1 MKNDILKHY
10 IEVPDNLFALLS
22 RYRVVI
28 PGIQRHYVQG
38 ANNPKA
44 ESVRKQFIKE
54 IFTAIEKK
62 QNEFSLHFI
71 YGPINTDGED
81 SFVPVDGQQR
91 LTTLWLIARYAAE
104 KAEPSDRKHLLHL
117 LSRFTYEDRINAK
130 RFCQALTCEDSRWD
144 ITQDPNPNIL
154 CQDWFV
160 DYWKE
165 DETVASMIRMLST
178 IHEEWNKYQDTI
190 TAENILEAIDSK
202 IRFNLKIDAFGDDI
216 YMKMNARGL
225 QLTQWENFKAKI
237 SEDLREDK
245 KEWWVKKMEELSNR
259 FFTLSDKQHELPDNA
274 FFALYARIMAYEARE
289 SGVDCGNNI
298 KELADYKKWNH
309 IELPFVPYSD
319 FSGIMQGIQERQD
332 SGNEPIAS
340 TVADTCVKMLET
352 VLDNAQE
359 KVPYFGDSKLFDTFF
374 HPQNGNELD
383 FTLCCYEYFKKFDNI
398 DNCDFLKALRL
409 MWNILENVNK
419 QYDKPDNRIELVKK
433 FIDLEDKTLY
443 SRKITLYS
451 PQIKEII
458 DSDVPEQ
465 AKEEAK
471 KAIQMHCDDQSMPND
486 WNEETLGPWSNWN
499 DAIEKAEECAFFH
512 GSIRF
517 LYRNS
522 NGDTTCWKKF
532 ATKLSNCK
540 KLFTKDGLSEEMKV
554 KANQVLISHCE
565 DWKKLIRKPVFDA
578 KNESWKQVLTDSSL
592 SECVNGLLLSP
603 NEIVDNHN
611 EIIQILIDDAIWK
624 NLIKETPGY
633 ELEWKANSPSL
644 WLNRYLY
651 LTLKLTRDNH
661 EDILDAFI
669 GESKVTFDAP
679 EEERYRT
686 IKGKNYYFA
695 VPMWFTYKYK
705 GKEYHFAWQTSGNI
719 DMYDNN
725 WNKLFDLYYKKY
737 GEGFN
742 IAIDDQSDHDS
753 SYYIRMIEDCIERYV
768 KLKGNHTSSLPV
780 QHK

>member
-1 MKNDILKHY
+1 MKKDILKHY

-54 IFTAIEKK
+54 IFTAIEEK
-62 QNEFSLHFI
+62 QNEFNLHFI

-104 KAEPSDRKHLLHL
+104 KAEPSDRKDLLSL

-130 RFCQALTCEDSRWD
+130 RFCQALTCENSRCD
-144 ITQDPNPNIL
+144 ITQDPNPDIL

-178 IHEEWNKYQDTI
+178 IHEEWNEHQDTI
-190 TAENILEAIDSK
+190 TAEDVLEAIASK
-202 IRFNLKIDAFGDDI
+202 IRFELKIDAFGDDI

-225 QLTQWENFKAKI
+225 QLTQWENFKAKF
-237 SEDLREDK
+237 SEDLCEDK
-245 KEWWVKKMEELSNR
+245 KESWDKEMEELSNL
-259 FFTLSDKQHELPDNA
+259 FFTCSNKQHELPDNA
-274 FFALYARIMAYEARE
+274 FFALYARIMAYEARKKT
-289 SGVDCGNNI
+289 GVDCGNNI
-298 KELADYKKWNH
+298 KELAAYTHNH
-309 IELPFVPYSD
+309 NTWSQIELPFVPYSD
-319 FSGIMQGIQERQD
+319 FSGIMQGIQDIR
-332 SGNEPIAS
+332 NEPIAS
-340 TVADTCVKMLET
+340 TVADTCVKMIKT
-352 VLDNAQE
+352 VLDNAQNT
-359 KVPYFGDSKLFDTFF
+359 VPYFGDSKLFDTFF

-383 FTLCCYEYFKKFDNI
+383 FTLCCYEYFEKFNNI
-398 DNCDFLKALRL
+398 DTRDFLKDLRL
-409 MWNILENVNK
+409 MWNILENVDK
-419 QYDKPDNRIELVKK
+419 QYENPDYRVEFIKKIIDIEDK
-433 FIDLEDKTLY
+433 DLKDKTLY
-443 SRKITLYS
+443 SPK
-451 PQIKEII
+451 IKEII
-458 DSDVPEQ
+458 GSDAPKQ
-465 AKEEAK
+465 AKEQAEEEAE
-471 KAIQMHCDDQSMPND
+471 KAIQMNCNDQSMPSD
-486 WNEETLGPWSNWN
+486 WNEERLGTWSNWN
-499 DAIEKAEECAFFH
+499 DAIEKAEEFAFFH

-522 NGDTTCWKKF
+522 NGETTWENF
-532 ATKLSNCK
+532 ATKLSNCEN
-540 KLFTKDGLSEEMKV
+540 LFTKDGLSEEKRV

-565 DWKKLIRKPVFDA
+565 KRKNLIRQPIFDA
-578 KNESWKQVLTDSSL
+578 NKESWKQVLTDSSL

-603 NEIVDNHN
+603 NEIADSHDDT
-611 EIIQILIDDAIWK
+611 IQLLIDNDIWK
-624 NLIKETPGY
+624 NLINENSGY
-633 ELEWKANSPSL
+633 ELKGKGNSPSL
-644 WLNRYLY
+644 WLSRKPKSTLILSRNNR
-651 LTLKLTRDNH
+651 

-705 GKEYHFAWQTSGNI
+705 GKEYHFAWQIWGYI
-719 DMYDNN
+719 DMYDNG
-725 WNKLFDLYYKKY
+725 WKRLCEQYD
-737 GEGFN
+737 GEMANNFT
-742 IAIDDQSDHDS
+742 IHIDEETDHDS
-753 SYYIRMIEDCIERYV
+753 SYYIKKIENCIDCYEKIHN
-768 KLKGNHTSSLPV
+768 K
-780 QHK
+780 

>member
-44 ESVRKQFIKE
+44 ESVRKLFIKE
-54 IFTAIEKK
+54 IFTAIEEK
-62 QNEFSLHFI
+62 QNEFNLHFI

-91 LTTLWLIARYAAE
+91 LTTLWLIARYVAE
-104 KAEPSDRKHLLHL
+104 KAEPSDRKDLLSL

-144 ITQDPNPNIL
+144 FTQDPNPDIL

-178 IHEEWNKYQDTI
+178 IHEEWNKHQDTI
-190 TAENILEAIDSK
+190 TAEDVLEAIASK

-225 QLTQWENFKAKI
+225 QLTQWENFKGKF
-237 SEDLREDK
+237 SEDLCEDK
-245 KEWWVKKMEELSNR
+245 KEWWVKEMEELSNR
-259 FFTLSDKQHELPDNA
+259 FFTCSDEQHELPDNA

-289 SGVDCGNNI
+289 SGVDCGNSI
-298 KELADYKKWNH
+298 KQLAAYTHNTWSQ

-319 FSGIMQGIQERQD
+319 FSGITN
-332 SGNEPIAS
+332 NESIAS
-340 TVADTCVKMLET
+340 TIAATCVKMIKT
-352 VLDNAQE
+352 VLERYQ
-359 KVPYFGDSKLFDTFF
+359 KIVPYFGDRTLFETFF
-374 HPQNGNELD
+374 HPKNKNDLD

-398 DNCDFLKALRL
+398 ETKDFLKALRL
-409 MWNILENVNK
+409 MWNILENV
-419 QYDKPDNRIELVKK
+419 PDNRVELVKK
-433 FIDLEDKTLY
+433 IIDLEDKTLY
-443 SRKITLYS
+443 SR
-451 PQIKEII
+451 QIKKII
-458 DSDVPEQ
+458 GSNTPKQ
-465 AKEEAK
+465 AEEEAE
-471 KAIQMHCDDQSMPND
+471 KAIQMDCNDQSIPSD
-486 WNEETLGPWSNWN
+486 WNEETLGKWSNWN

-522 NGDTTCWKKF
+522 NGKNTWEKF
-532 ATKLSNCK
+532 ATKLSNCMD
-540 KLFTKDGLSEEMKV
+540 LFTKDGLSEDKKV
-554 KANQVLISHCE
+554 KANQVLISHCK
-565 DWKKLIRKPVFDA
+565 DWKKLIRKPVFDTD
-578 KNESWKQVLTDSSL
+578 KESWKQVLTDVKL
-592 SECVNGLLLSP
+592 SEYVNGLLLSP
-603 NEIVDNHN
+603 NEIADSHDD
-611 EIIQILIDDAIWK
+611 IIQLLIDNDIWK
-624 NLIKETPGY
+624 NLINENSGY

-705 GKEYHFAWQTSGNI
+705 GKEYHFAWQIWGYI
-719 DMYDNN
+719 DMYDNG
-725 WNKLFDLYYKKY
+725 WKRLCEQYD
-737 GEGFN
+737 GEMANNFT
-742 IAIDDQSDHDS
+742 IHIDEETDHDS
-753 SYYIRMIEDCIERYV
+753 SYYIKKIEKCIDCYEKIHN
-768 KLKGNHTSSLPV
+768 K
-780 QHK
+780 

>member
-44 ESVRKQFIKE
+44 ESVRKLFIKE
-54 IFTAIEKK
+54 IFTAIEEK
-62 QNEFSLHFI
+62 QNEFNLHFI

-104 KAEPSDRKHLLHL
+104 KAEPSDRKDLLSL

-144 ITQDPNPNIL
+144 FTQDPNPDIL

-178 IHEEWNKYQDTI
+178 IHEEWNKHQDTI
-190 TAENILEAIDSK
+190 TAEDVLEAIASK

-225 QLTQWENFKAKI
+225 QLTQWENFKGKF
-237 SEDLREDK
+237 SEDLCEDK
-245 KEWWVKKMEELSNR
+245 KEWWVKEMEELSNR
-259 FFTLSDKQHELPDNA
+259 FFTCSDEQHELPDNA

-289 SGVDCGNNI
+289 SGVDCGNSI
-298 KELADYKKWNH
+298 KQLAAYTHNTWSQ

-319 FSGIMQGIQERQD
+319 FSGITN
-332 SGNEPIAS
+332 NESIAS
-340 TVADTCVKMLET
+340 TVAATCVKMIKT
-352 VLDNAQE
+352 VLERYQ
-359 KVPYFGDSKLFDTFF
+359 KIVPYFGDRTLFETFF
-374 HPQNGNELD
+374 HPKNKNDLD

-398 DNCDFLKALRL
+398 ETKDFLKALRL
-409 MWNILENVNK
+409 MWNILENV
-419 QYDKPDNRIELVKK
+419 PDNRVELVKK
-433 FIDLEDKTLY
+433 IIDLEDKTLY
-443 SRKITLYS
+443 SR
-451 PQIKEII
+451 QIKKII
-458 DSDVPEQ
+458 GSNAPKQ
-465 AKEEAK
+465 AEEEAE
-471 KAIQMHCDDQSMPND
+471 KAIQMDCNDQSIPSD
-486 WNEETLGPWSNWN
+486 WNEETLGQWKGWN

-522 NGDTTCWKKF
+522 NGEKPWENF
-532 ATKLSNCK
+532 ATKLSNCMD
-540 KLFTKDGLSEEMKV
+540 LFTKDGLSEEKKV
-554 KANQVLISHCE
+554 KANQVLISHCKE
-565 DWKKLIRKPVFDA
+565 WDDIRRKPVFDT
-578 KNESWKQVLTDSSL
+578 KKESWKQVLTDSSL
-592 SECVNGLLLSP
+592 SEYVNGLLLSP

-705 GKEYHFAWQTSGNI
+705 GKEYHFAWQTLGNI
-719 DMYDNN
+719 DMYDNG
-725 WNKLFDLYYKKY
+725 WERLSDQYD
-737 GEGFN
+737 GEMANNFT
-742 IAIDDQSDHDS
+742 IHIDKETGHDS
-753 SYYIRMIEDCIERYV
+753 SYYIKKIEDCIDCYE
-768 KLKGNHTSSLPV
+768 KIHNK
-780 QHK
+780 

>member
-62 QNEFSLHFI
+62 QNEFNLHFI
-71 YGPINTDGED
+71 YGPINTNGED

-91 LTTLWLIARYAAE
+91 LTTLWLIARYAVE
-104 KAEPSDRKHLLHL
+104 KAEPSDRKDLLSL

-130 RFCQALTCEDSRWD
+130 RFCQALTCENSRWD
-144 ITQDPNPNIL
+144 ITQDPNPDIL

-178 IHEEWNKYQDTI
+178 IHEEWNKHQDTI
-190 TAENILEAIDSK
+190 TAEDVLEGIASK
-202 IRFNLKIDAFGDDI
+202 IRFELKIDAFGDDI

-225 QLTQWENFKAKI
+225 QLTQWENFKGKF
-237 SEDLREDK
+237 SEDLCEDK
-245 KEWWVKKMEELSNR
+245 KEWWVKEMEELSNR
-259 FFTLSDKQHELPDNA
+259 FFTCSDEQHELPDNA

-289 SGVDCGNNI
+289 SGVDCGNSI
-298 KELADYKKWNH
+298 KQLATYTHNH
-309 IELPFVPYSD
+309 NTWSQIELPFVPYSD
-319 FSGIMQGIQERQD
+319 FSGITN
-332 SGNEPIAS
+332 NESIAS
-340 TVADTCVKMLET
+340 TVADTCVKMIKT
-352 VLDNAQE
+352 VLASAQNI
-359 KVPYFGDSKLFDTFF
+359 VPYFGDSKLFDTFF

-383 FTLCCYEYFKKFDNI
+383 FTLCCYEYFKKFVNEDV
-398 DNCDFLKALRL
+398 DTTHFLKALRL
-409 MWNILENVNK
+409 MWNILENVDK
-419 QYDKPDNRIELVKK
+419 QYEKKTDNRVELVKK
-433 FIDLEDKTLY
+433 FIDLGDQ
-443 SRKITLYS
+443 TLYS
-451 PQIKEII
+451 PQIKEIEKEI
-458 DSDVPEQ
+458 ENAPEQ
-465 AKEEAK
+465 AKEEAE
-471 KAIQMHCDDQSMPND
+471 KAKQMHCNDKSMPND
-486 WNEETLGPWSNWN
+486 WNEETLGKWSNWN

-517 LYRNS
+517 LYEKNS
-522 NGDTTCWKKF
+522 NGKTTWENF
-532 ATKLSNCK
+532 ATKLSNCMD
-540 KLFTKDGLSEEMKV
+540 LFVSEGLSEDKKV

-578 KNESWKQVLTDSSL
+578 KKESWKQVLTDSSL

-611 EIIQILIDDAIWK
+611 GIIQILIDDAIWK

-705 GKEYHFAWQTSGNI
+705 GKEYHFAWQTWGNI
-719 DMYDNN
+719 DMYDNG
-725 WNKLFDLYYKKY
+725 WERLFDQYD
-737 GEGFN
+737 GEMANNFT
-742 IAIDDQSDHDS
+742 IHIDKETDHDS
-753 SYYIRMIEDCIERYV
+753 SYYIKKIEDCIDCYE
-768 KLKGNHTSSLPV
+768 KIHNK
-780 QHK
+780 

>member
-1 MKNDILKHY
+1 MKKDILKHY
-10 IEVPDNLFALLS
+10 IEVPDNLFTLLS

-62 QNEFSLHFI
+62 QNEFNLHFI
-71 YGPINTDGED
+71 YGPINTNGED

-91 LTTLWLIARYAAE
+91 LTTLWLIARYAVE
-104 KAEPSDRKHLLHL
+104 KADPSNRKDLLRL

-130 RFCQALTCEDSRWD
+130 RFCQALTCEDLRWD
-144 ITQDPNPNIL
+144 ITQDPNPDIL

-178 IHEEWNKYQDTI
+178 IHEEWNKHQDSI
-190 TAENILEAIDSK
+190 TAEDILEAIASK
-202 IRFNLKIDAFGDDI
+202 IRFELKIDAFGDDI

-225 QLTQWENFKAKI
+225 QLTQWENFKGKF

-245 KEWWVKKMEELSNR
+245 KEWWVKEMEELSNR
-259 FFTLSDKQHELPDNA
+259 FFTCSDEQHELPDNA
-274 FFALYARIMAYEARE
+274 FFALYARIMAYEARKP
-289 SGVDCGNNI
+289 GVDCGNSI
-298 KELADYKKWNH
+298 KQLAAYTHNH
-309 IELPFVPYSD
+309 NTWSQIELPFVPYSD
-319 FSGIMQGIQERQD
+319 FSGITN
-332 SGNEPIAS
+332 NESIAS
-340 TVADTCVKMLET
+340 TVAATCVKMIKT
-352 VLDNAQE
+352 VLDRYQE
-359 KVPYFGDSKLFDTFF
+359 IVPYFGDRTLFETFF
-374 HPQNGNELD
+374 HPKNKNDLD

-398 DNCDFLKALRL
+398 ETKDFLKALRL
-409 MWNILENVNK
+409 MWNILENV
-419 QYDKPDNRIELVKK
+419 QDNRVELVKK
-433 FIDLEDKTLY
+433 IIDLEDKTLY
-443 SRKITLYS
+443 SR
-451 PQIKEII
+451 QIKKII
-458 DSDVPEQ
+458 GSNAPEQ
-465 AKEEAK
+465 AEEEAE
-471 KAIQMHCDDQSMPND
+471 KAIQMHYNDKSMPND
-486 WNEETLGPWSNWN
+486 WNEEKLGSWSNWN
-499 DAIEKAEECAFFH
+499 DAIEKAEEYAFFH

-517 LYRNS
+517 LYEKNS
-522 NGDTTCWKKF
+522 NGKTTWENF
-532 ATKLSNCK
+532 ATKLSNCMD
-540 KLFTKDGLSEEMKV
+540 LFVSEGLSEDKKV

-611 EIIQILIDDAIWK
+611 EIIQILIDDTIWK

-633 ELEWKANSPSL
+633 ELEWKANSLSL

-651 LTLKLTRDNH
+651 LTLKLKRNNR

-669 GESKVTFDAP
+669 NESKVTFDAP
-679 EEERYRT
+679 EEKRYRT

-705 GKEYHFAWQTSGNI
+705 GKEYHFAWQTWGNI
-719 DMYDNN
+719 DMYDNS
-725 WNKLFDLYYKKY
+725 WERLYDQYDR
-737 GEGFN
+737 EMANNFT
-742 IAIDDQSDHDS
+742 IHIDEETGHDS
-753 SYYIRMIEDCIERYV
+753 SYYLKKIEDCINCYE
-768 KLKGNHTSSLPV
+768 KIHNK
-780 QHK
+780 

>member
-22 RYRVVI
+22 RYHVVI

-62 QNEFSLHFI
+62 QNEFNLHFI
-71 YGPINTDGED
+71 YGPINTNGED

-91 LTTLWLIARYAAE
+91 LTTLWLIARYAVE
-104 KAEPSDRKHLLHL
+104 KAEPSNRKELLRL

-130 RFCQALTCEDSRWD
+130 RFCQALTCEDSRWN
-144 ITQDPNPNIL
+144 ITKDPNPDIL

-178 IHEEWNKYQDTI
+178 IYEEWNKHQDTI
-190 TAENILEAIDSK
+190 TAEDILEAIASK

-225 QLTQWENFKAKI
+225 QLTQWENFKGKF
-237 SEDLREDK
+237 SEDLCEDK
-245 KEWWVKKMEELSNR
+245 KEWWVKEMEELSNR
-259 FFTLSDKQHELPDNA
+259 FFTCSDEQHELPDNA

-289 SGVDCGNNI
+289 SGVDCGNSI
-298 KELADYKKWNH
+298 KQLAAYTHNH
-309 IELPFVPYSD
+309 NTWSQIELPFVPYSD
-319 FSGIMQGIQERQD
+319 FSGITN
-332 SGNEPIAS
+332 NESIAS
-340 TVADTCVKMLET
+340 TVADTCVKMIKT
-352 VLDNAQE
+352 VLDNFKE
-359 KVPYFGDSKLFDTFF
+359 IVPYFGDNKLFDTFF
-374 HPQNGNELD
+374 HPQNRNELD
-383 FTLCCYEYFKKFDNI
+383 FTLCCYEYFKKFVNEDVDTN
-398 DNCDFLKALRL
+398 NFLKALRL
-409 MWNILENVNK
+409 MWNILENVDR
-419 QYDKPDNRIELVKK
+419 QYENPDYRVELVKK
-433 FIDLEDKTLY
+433 FIDLGDQ
-443 SRKITLYS
+443 TLYS
-451 PQIKEII
+451 PQIKKKII
-458 DSDVPEQ
+458 DSNADAPEQ
-465 AKEEAK
+465 AKEEAE
-471 KAIQMHCDDQSMPND
+471 KAIQMDRNDQSMP
-486 WNEETLGPWSNWN
+486 SYWN

-522 NGDTTCWKKF
+522 NGETTWENF
-532 ATKLSNCK
+532 ATKLSNCMD
-540 KLFTKDGLSEEMKV
+540 LFTKDGLSEDKKV
-554 KANQVLISHCE
+554 KANQVLISHCK
-565 DWKKLIRKPVFDA
+565 DWKKLIRKPVFDTD
-578 KNESWKQVLTDSSL
+578 KESWKQVLTDVNL
-592 SECVNGLLLSP
+592 SEYVNGLLLSP
-603 NEIVDNHN
+603 NEIADSHDD
-611 EIIQILIDDAIWK
+611 IIQLLIDNDIWK
-624 NLIKETPGY
+624 NLINENPGY

-651 LTLKLTRDNH
+651 LTLKLKRNNR

-669 GESKVTFDAP
+669 NDSKVTFDAP

-705 GKEYHFAWQTSGNI
+705 GKEYHFAWQTWGNI
-719 DMYDNN
+719 DMYDNS
-725 WNKLFDLYYKKY
+725 WERLFDQYD
-737 GEGFN
+737 GEMANNFT
-742 IAIDDQSDHDS
+742 IHIDEETDHDS
-753 SYYIRMIEDCIERYV
+753 SYYIKKIEKCIDCYEKIHN
-768 KLKGNHTSSLPV
+768 K
-780 QHK
+780 

>member
-1 MKNDILKHY
+1 MKNDILKQN

-62 QNEFSLHFI
+62 QNEFNLHFI
-71 YGPINTDGED
+71 YGPINTNGED

-104 KAEPSDRKHLLHL
+104 KAEPSDRKDLLSL

-144 ITQDPNPNIL
+144 ITQDPNPDIL

-178 IHEEWNKYQDTI
+178 IYEEWNKHQDSI
-190 TAENILEAIDSK
+190 TAEDILEAIASK

-225 QLTQWENFKAKI
+225 QLTQWENFKGKF
-237 SEDLREDK
+237 SEDLCEDK
-245 KEWWVKKMEELSNR
+245 KEWWVKEMEELSNR
-259 FFTLSDKQHELPDNA
+259 FFTCSDEQHELPDNA
-274 FFALYARIMAYEARE
+274 FFALYARIMAYEAKKT
-289 SGVDCGNNI
+289 GVDCGNGI
-298 KELADYKKWNH
+298 KELAAYTHNTWSQ

-319 FSGIMQGIQERQD
+319 FSGITN
-332 SGNEPIAS
+332 NESIAS
-340 TVADTCVKMLET
+340 TVAATCVKMIKT
-352 VLDNAQE
+352 VLDRYQE
-359 KVPYFGDSKLFDTFF
+359 IVPYFGDRTLFETFF
-374 HPQNGNELD
+374 HPKNKNDLD

-398 DNCDFLKALRL
+398 ETKDFLKALRL
-409 MWNILENVNK
+409 MWNILENV
-419 QYDKPDNRIELVKK
+419 QDNRVELVKK
-433 FIDLEDKTLY
+433 IIDLEDKTLY
-443 SRKITLYS
+443 SR
-451 PQIKEII
+451 QIKKII
-458 DSDVPEQ
+458 GSNAPEQ
-465 AKEEAK
+465 AEEEAE
-471 KAIQMHCDDQSMPND
+471 KAIQMHYNDKSMPND
-486 WNEETLGPWSNWN
+486 WNEEKLGSWSNWN
-499 DAIEKAEECAFFH
+499 DAIEKAEEYAFFH

-517 LYRNS
+517 LYEKNS
-522 NGDTTCWKKF
+522 NGKTTWENF
-532 ATKLSNCK
+532 ATKLSNCMD
-540 KLFTKDGLSEEMKV
+540 LFVSEGLSEDKKV

-578 KNESWKQVLTDSSL
+578 KNEGWKQVLTDSSL

-611 EIIQILIDDAIWK
+611 EIIQILIDDTIWK

-633 ELEWKANSPSL
+633 ELEWKANSLSL

-651 LTLKLTRDNH
+651 LTLKLKRNNR

-669 GESKVTFDAP
+669 NESKVTFDAP
-679 EEERYRT
+679 EEKRYRT

-705 GKEYHFAWQTSGNI
+705 GKEYHFAWQTWGNI
-719 DMYDNN
+719 DMYDNS
-725 WNKLFDLYYKKY
+725 WERLYDQYDR
-737 GEGFN
+737 EMANNFT
-742 IAIDDQSDHDS
+742 IHIDEETGHDS
-753 SYYIRMIEDCIERYV
+753 SYYLKKIEDCINCYE
-768 KLKGNHTSSLPV
+768 KIHNK
-780 QHK
+780 

>member
-1 MKNDILKHY
+1 MKKDILKHY
-10 IEVPDNLFALLS
+10 IEVPDNLFTLLS

-54 IFTAIEKK
+54 IFAAIKEK

-71 YGPINTDGED
+71 YGSINTNGED

-104 KAEPSDRKHLLHL
+104 KAEPSDRKDLLSL

-144 ITQDPNPNIL
+144 ITQDPNSNIL

-178 IHEEWNKYQDTI
+178 IYEEWNKHQDSI
-190 TAENILEAIDSK
+190 TAEDILEAIASK
-202 IRFNLKIDAFGDDI
+202 IRFKLKIDAFGDDI

-225 QLTQWENFKAKI
+225 QLTQWENFKGKF

-245 KEWWVKKMEELSNR
+245 KEWWVKEMEELSNR
-259 FFTLSDKQHELPDNA
+259 FFTCSDEQHELPDNA
-274 FFALYARIMAYEARE
+274 FFALYARIMAYEARKQP
-289 SGVDCGNNI
+289 GVDCGNSI
-298 KELADYKKWNH
+298 KQLAAYTHNH
-309 IELPFVPYSD
+309 NTWSQIELPFVPYSD
-319 FSGIMQGIQERQD
+319 FSGITN
-332 SGNEPIAS
+332 NESIAS
-340 TVADTCVKMLET
+340 TVADTCVKMIKT
-352 VLDNAQE
+352 VLASAQNI
-359 KVPYFGDSKLFDTFF
+359 VPYFGDSKLFDTFF

-383 FTLCCYEYFKKFDNI
+383 FTLCCYEYFKKFVNEDVNTTH
-398 DNCDFLKALRL
+398 FLKALRL
-409 MWNILENVNK
+409 MWNILENVDK
-419 QYDKPDNRIELVKK
+419 QYEKKTDNRIELVKK
-433 FIDLEDKTLY
+433 FIDLGDQ
-443 SRKITLYS
+443 TLYS
-451 PQIKEII
+451 PQIKEIEKEI
-458 DSDVPEQ
+458 EKAPEQ
-465 AKEEAK
+465 AKEEAE
-471 KAIQMHCDDQSMPND
+471 KAKQMHCNDKSMPND
-486 WNEETLGPWSNWN
+486 WNEETLKPWSNWN

-517 LYRNS
+517 LYEKNS
-522 NGDTTCWKKF
+522 NGKTTWENF
-532 ATKLSNCK
+532 ATKLSNCMD
-540 KLFTKDGLSEEMKV
+540 LFVSEGLSEDKKV

-651 LTLKLTRDNH
+651 LTLKLKRNNR

-669 GESKVTFDAP
+669 NDSKVTFDAP

-705 GKEYHFAWQTSGNI
+705 GKEYHFAWQTWGNI
-719 DMYDNN
+719 DMYDNS
-725 WNKLFDLYYKKY
+725 WERLFDQYD
-737 GEGFN
+737 GEMANNFT
-742 IAIDDQSDHDS
+742 IHIDKETGHDS
-753 SYYIRMIEDCIERYV
+753 SYYIKKIEKCIDCYEKIHN
-768 KLKGNHTSSLPV
+768 K
-780 QHK
+780 

>member
-62 QNEFSLHFI
+62 QNEFNLHFI
-71 YGPINTDGED
+71 YGPINTNGED

-91 LTTLWLIARYAAE
+91 LTTLWLIARYAVE
-104 KAEPSDRKHLLHL
+104 KAEPSNCKDLLRL

-144 ITQDPNPNIL
+144 ITQDPNPDIL

-178 IHEEWNKYQDTI
+178 IHEEWNKHQDTI
-190 TAENILEAIDSK
+190 TAEDVLEAIASK
-202 IRFNLKIDAFGDDI
+202 IRFELKIDAFGDDI

-225 QLTQWENFKAKI
+225 QLTQWENFKAKF
-237 SEDLREDK
+237 SEDLCEDK
-245 KEWWVKKMEELSNR
+245 KEWWVKEMEELSNH
-259 FFTLSDKQHELPDNA
+259 FFTCSDEQHELPDNA

-289 SGVDCGNNI
+289 SGVDCGNGI
-298 KELADYKKWNH
+298 KELAAYTHNH
-309 IELPFVPYSD
+309 NTWSQIELPFVPYSD
-319 FSGIMQGIQERQD
+319 FSGITN
-332 SGNEPIAS
+332 NESIAS
-340 TVADTCVKMLET
+340 TVADTCVKMIKT
-352 VLDNAQE
+352 VLDRYQE
-359 KVPYFGDSKLFDTFF
+359 IVPYFGDRTLFETFF
-374 HPQNGNELD
+374 HPKNKNDLD
-383 FTLCCYEYFKKFDNI
+383 FTLCCYEYFKKFDKI
-398 DNCDFLKALRL
+398 ETKDFLKALRL
-409 MWNILENVNK
+409 MWNILENV
-419 QYDKPDNRIELVKK
+419 QDNRVELVKK
-433 FIDLEDKTLY
+433 IIDLEDKTLY
-443 SRKITLYS
+443 SR
-451 PQIKEII
+451 QIKEII
-458 DSDVPEQ
+458 GSNAPEQ
-465 AKEEAK
+465 AEEEAE
-471 KAIQMHCDDQSMPND
+471 KAIQMDYNDQSMPND
-486 WNEETLGPWSNWN
+486 WNEEILGSWINWN

-522 NGDTTCWKKF
+522 NGEPTWEKF

-554 KANQVLISHCE
+554 KANQVLISHCGNWE
-565 DWKKLIRKPVFDA
+565 VLKRKPVFDA
-578 KNESWKQVLTDSSL
+578 NKESWKQVLTDFSL

-603 NEIVDNHN
+603 NEIVDNHDD
-611 EIIQILIDDAIWK
+611 IIQLLIDNDIWK
-624 NLIKETPGY
+624 NLINENSGY
-633 ELEWKANSPSL
+633 ELEWKENSPLL
-644 WLNRYLY
+644 WWNWHLK
-651 LTLKLTRDNH
+651 LTLKLKRNNR

-669 GESKVTFDAP
+669 NESKVTFDAP
-679 EEERYRT
+679 EEKRYRT

-705 GKEYHFAWQTSGNI
+705 GKEYHFAWQTWGNI
-719 DMYDNN
+719 DMYDNS
-725 WNKLFDLYYKKY
+725 WERLYDQYDR
-737 GEGFN
+737 EMANNFT
-742 IAIDDQSDHDS
+742 IHIDKETDHDS
-753 SYYIRMIEDCIERYV
+753 SYYIKKIEDCIDCYE
-768 KLKGNHTSSLPV
+768 KIHNK
-780 QHK
+780 

>member
-1 MKNDILKHY
+1 M
-10 IEVPDNLFALLS
+10 E
-22 RYRVVI
+22 
-28 PGIQRHYVQG
+28 
-38 ANNPKA
+38 KA
-44 ESVRKQFIKE
+44 ES
-54 IFTAIEKK
+54 
-62 QNEFSLHFI
+62 
-71 YGPINTDGED
+71 
-81 SFVPVDGQQR
+81 
-91 LTTLWLIARYAAE
+91 
-104 KAEPSDRKHLLHL
+104 SDRKDFLHL

-130 RFCQALTCEDSRWD
+130 RFCQALTCEDSRWN

-178 IHEEWNKYQDTI
+178 IHEEWNKHQDSI
-190 TAENILEAIDSK
+190 TAEDILEAIASK
-202 IRFNLKIDAFGDDI
+202 IRFELKIDAFGDDI

-225 QLTQWENFKAKI
+225 QLTQWENFKGKF

-245 KEWWVKKMEELSNR
+245 KEWWIKEMEELSNR
-259 FFTLSDKQHELPDNA
+259 FFTCSDEQHELPDNA
-274 FFALYARIMAYEARE
+274 FFALYARIMAYEARKP
-289 SGVDCGNNI
+289 GVDCGNSI
-298 KELADYKKWNH
+298 KQLAAYTHNH
-309 IELPFVPYSD
+309 NTWSQIELPFVPYSD
-319 FSGIMQGIQERQD
+319 FSGITN
-332 SGNEPIAS
+332 NESIAS
-340 TVADTCVKMLET
+340 TVADTCVKMIKT
-352 VLDNAQE
+352 VLASAQNI
-359 KVPYFGDSKLFDTFF
+359 VPYFGDSKLFDTFF

-383 FTLCCYEYFKKFDNI
+383 FTLCCYEYFKKFVNEDV
-398 DNCDFLKALRL
+398 DTTHFLKALRL
-409 MWNILENVNK
+409 MWNILENVDK
-419 QYDKPDNRIELVKK
+419 QYEKKTDNRIELVKK
-433 FIDLEDKTLY
+433 FIDLGDQ
-443 SRKITLYS
+443 TLYS
-451 PQIKEII
+451 PQIKEIEKEI
-458 DSDVPEQ
+458 EKAPEQ
-465 AKEEAK
+465 AKEEAE
-471 KAIQMHCDDQSMPND
+471 KAKQMHCNDQSMPSD
-486 WNEETLGPWSNWN
+486 WNEKTLGRWSNWN
-499 DAIEKAEECAFFH
+499 DAIKKAEECAFFH

-517 LYRNS
+517 LYEKNS
-522 NGDTTCWKKF
+522 NGKTTWENF
-532 ATKLSNCK
+532 ATKLSNCMD
-540 KLFTKDGLSEEMKV
+540 LFVSEGLSEDKKV

-705 GKEYHFAWQTSGNI
+705 GKEYHFAWQIWGNI
-719 DMYDNN
+719 DMYDNG
-725 WNKLFDLYYKKY
+725 WKRLFDQYD
-737 GEGFN
+737 GEMANNFT
-742 IAIDDQSDHDS
+742 IHIDEETGHDS
-753 SYYIRMIEDCIERYV
+753 SYYIKKIEDCIDCYE
-768 KLKGNHTSSLPV
+768 KIHNK
-780 QHK
+780 

>member
-22 RYRVVI
+22 RYHVVI

-62 QNEFSLHFI
+62 QNEFNLHFI
-71 YGPINTDGED
+71 YGPINTNGED

-91 LTTLWLIARYAAE
+91 LTTLWLIARYAVE
-104 KAEPSDRKHLLHL
+104 KAEPSNRKELLRL

-130 RFCQALTCEDSRWD
+130 RFCQALTCEDSRWN
-144 ITQDPNPNIL
+144 ITKDPNPDIL

-178 IHEEWNKYQDTI
+178 IYEEWNKHQDTI
-190 TAENILEAIDSK
+190 TAEDILEAIASK

-225 QLTQWENFKAKI
+225 QLTQWENFKGKF
-237 SEDLREDK
+237 SEDLCEDK
-245 KEWWVKKMEELSNR
+245 KEWWVKEMEELSNR
-259 FFTLSDKQHELPDNA
+259 FFTCSDEQHELPDNA

-289 SGVDCGNNI
+289 SGVDCGNSI
-298 KELADYKKWNH
+298 KQLAAYTHNH
-309 IELPFVPYSD
+309 NTWSQIELPFVPYSD
-319 FSGIMQGIQERQD
+319 FSGITN
-332 SGNEPIAS
+332 NESIAS
-340 TVADTCVKMLET
+340 TVADTCVKMIKT
-352 VLDNAQE
+352 VLDNFKE
-359 KVPYFGDSKLFDTFF
+359 IVPYFGDNKLFDTFF
-374 HPQNGNELD
+374 HPQNRNELD
-383 FTLCCYEYFKKFDNI
+383 FTLCCYEYFKKFVNEDVDTN
-398 DNCDFLKALRL
+398 NFLKALRL
-409 MWNILENVNK
+409 MWNILENVDR
-419 QYDKPDNRIELVKK
+419 QYENPDYRVELVKK
-433 FIDLEDKTLY
+433 IIDLGDQ
-443 SRKITLYS
+443 TLYS
-451 PQIKEII
+451 PQIKKKII
-458 DSDVPEQ
+458 DSNADAPEQ
-465 AKEEAK
+465 AKEEAE
-471 KAIQMHCDDQSMPND
+471 KAIQMDRNDQSMP
-486 WNEETLGPWSNWN
+486 SYWN

-522 NGDTTCWKKF
+522 NGETTWENF
-532 ATKLSNCK
+532 ATKLSNCMD
-540 KLFTKDGLSEEMKV
+540 LFTKDGLSEDKKV
-554 KANQVLISHCE
+554 KANQVLISHCK
-565 DWKKLIRKPVFDA
+565 DWKKLIRKPVFDTD
-578 KNESWKQVLTDSSL
+578 KESWKQVLTDVNL
-592 SECVNGLLLSP
+592 SEYVNGLLLSP
-603 NEIVDNHN
+603 NEIADSHDD
-611 EIIQILIDDAIWK
+611 IIQLLIDNDIWK
-624 NLIKETPGY
+624 NLINENPGY

-651 LTLKLTRDNH
+651 LTLKLKRNNR

-669 GESKVTFDAP
+669 NDSKVTFDAP

-705 GKEYHFAWQTSGNI
+705 GKEYHFAWQTWGNI
-719 DMYDNN
+719 DMYDNS
-725 WNKLFDLYYKKY
+725 WERLFDQYD
-737 GEGFN
+737 GEMANNFT
-742 IAIDDQSDHDS
+742 IHIDEETDHDS
-753 SYYIRMIEDCIERYV
+753 SYYIKKIEKCIDCYEKIHN
-768 KLKGNHTSSLPV
+768 K
-780 QHK
+780 

>member
-1 MKNDILKHY
+1 MKKDILKHY
-10 IEVPDNLFALLS
+10 IEVPDNLFTLLS

-62 QNEFSLHFI
+62 QNEFNLHFI
-71 YGPINTDGED
+71 YGPINTNGED

-117 LSRFTYEDRINAK
+117 LSRFTYENRIHTK
-130 RFCQALTCEDSRWD
+130 RFCQVLTCEDSRWD

-178 IHEEWNKYQDTI
+178 IHEEWNKHQDTI
-190 TAENILEAIDSK
+190 TAEDILEAIASK

-225 QLTQWENFKAKI
+225 QLTQWENFKGKFP
-237 SEDLREDK
+237 EDLREDK

-289 SGVDCGNNI
+289 SGVDCGNSI
-298 KELADYKKWNH
+298 KQLAAYTHNH
-309 IELPFVPYSD
+309 NTWSQSELPFVPYSD
-319 FSGIMQGIQERQD
+319 FSGITN
-332 SGNEPIAS
+332 NESIAS
-340 TVADTCVKMLET
+340 TVADTCVKMIKT
-352 VLDNAQE
+352 VLASAQNI
-359 KVPYFGDSKLFDTFF
+359 VPYFGDSKLFDTFF

-383 FTLCCYEYFKKFDNI
+383 FTLCCYEYFKKFVNEDV
-398 DNCDFLKALRL
+398 DTTHFLKALRL
-409 MWNILENVNK
+409 MWNILENVDK
-419 QYDKPDNRIELVKK
+419 QYENPNNRVELVKK
-433 FIDLEDKTLY
+433 FIDLGDQ
-443 SRKITLYS
+443 TLYS
-451 PQIKEII
+451 PQIKEIEKEI
-458 DSDVPEQ
+458 EKAPEQ
-465 AKEEAK
+465 AKEEAE
-471 KAIQMHCDDQSMPND
+471 KAKQMHCNDKSMPND
-486 WNEETLGPWSNWN
+486 WNEEKLGSWSNWN
-499 DAIEKAEECAFFH
+499 DAIEKAEEYAFFH

-554 KANQVLISHCE
+554 KANQVLISHCGNWE
-565 DWKKLIRKPVFDA
+565 VLKRKLVFDA
-578 KNESWKQVLTDSSL
+578 NKESWKQVLTDFSL

-603 NEIVDNHN
+603 NEIVDNN
-611 EIIQILIDDAIWK
+611 NGIIQILIDDAIWK
-624 NLIKETPGY
+624 NLIKDTSGY
-633 ELEWKANSPSL
+633 ELEWKAYSPSL

-651 LTLKLTRDNH
+651 LTVKLMRNNR
-661 EDILDAFI
+661 EDILDSFI
-669 GESKVTFDAP
+669 NNDDIKFEAED
-679 EEERYRT
+679 ERRYMK
-686 IKGKNYYFA
+686 IKDVNYYFA
-695 VPMWFTYKYK
+695 VPMFFVYKYK
-705 GKEYHFAWQTSGNI
+705 DENYHFAWQTWGYI

-768 KLKGNHTSSLPV
+768 KFKDNHNEKTS
-780 QHK
+780 Q

>member
-1 MKNDILKHY
+1 MKNDILKQY

-62 QNEFSLHFI
+62 QNEFNLHFI

-104 KAEPSDRKHLLHL
+104 KAEPSDRKDLLSL

-130 RFCQALTCEDSRWD
+130 RFCQALTCENSRWD
-144 ITQDPNPNIL
+144 ITQDPNPDIL

-178 IHEEWNKYQDTI
+178 IYEEWNKHQDTI
-190 TAENILEAIDSK
+190 TAEDILEAIASK

-225 QLTQWENFKAKI
+225 QLTQWENFKGKF
-237 SEDLREDK
+237 SEDLCEDK
-245 KEWWVKKMEELSNR
+245 KEWWVKEMEELSNR
-259 FFTLSDKQHELPDNA
+259 FFTCSDEQHELPDNA
-274 FFALYARIMAYEARE
+274 FFALYARIMAYEAKKT
-289 SGVDCGNNI
+289 GVDCGNGI
-298 KELADYKKWNH
+298 KELAAYTHNTWSQ

-319 FSGIMQGIQERQD
+319 FLGITN
-332 SGNEPIAS
+332 NESIAS
-340 TVADTCVKMLET
+340 TVAATCVKMIKT
-352 VLDNAQE
+352 VLDRYQE
-359 KVPYFGDSKLFDTFF
+359 IVPYFGDRTLFETFF
-374 HPQNGNELD
+374 HPKNKNDLD

-398 DNCDFLKALRL
+398 ETKDFLKALRL
-409 MWNILENVNK
+409 MWNILENVDRQNEN
-419 QYDKPDNRIELVKK
+419 PDNRVELVKK
-433 FIDLEDKTLY
+433 FIDLGDQ
-443 SRKITLYS
+443 TLYS
-451 PQIKEII
+451 PQIKEIEKEI
-458 DSDVPEQ
+458 EKAPEQ
-465 AKEEAK
+465 AKEEAE
-471 KAIQMHCDDQSMPND
+471 KAKQMHCNDPSMPSD
-486 WNEETLGPWSNWN
+486 WNEKTLGRWSNWN
-499 DAIEKAEECAFFH
+499 DAIEKAENWAFFH

-522 NGDTTCWKKF
+522 NGENNWKNF
-532 ATKLSNCK
+532 ATKLSNCMD
-540 KLFTKDGLSEEMKV
+540 LFTKDGLSEEKKV
-554 KANQVLISHCE
+554 KTNQVLISHCKE
-565 DWKKLIRKPVFDA
+565 WDDIRREPVFDT
-578 KNESWKQVLTDSSL
+578 KKESWKQVLTETDVKL
-592 SECVNGLLLSP
+592 SEYVNGLLLSP

-705 GKEYHFAWQTSGNI
+705 GKEYHFAWQTLGNI
-719 DMYDNN
+719 DMYDNG
-725 WNKLFDLYYKKY
+725 WERLFDQYD
-737 GEGFN
+737 GEMANNFT
-742 IAIDDQSDHDS
+742 IHIDKETGHDS
-753 SYYIRMIEDCIERYV
+753 SYYIKKIEDCIDCYE
-768 KLKGNHTSSLPV
+768 KIHNK
-780 QHK
+780 